1 MALMFVSVYKG
12 YYTKNILERR
22 LMMEKTKRHK
32 VKVALVYLC
41 LAAVLG
47 GLAFSSWSH
56 RNETRSGFDT
66 KMSRSE

>member
-1 MALMFVSVYKG
+1 
-12 YYTKNILERR
+12 
-22 LMMEKTKRHK
+22 MEKTKRHK

-41 LAAVLG
+41 LAAALG